1 MIHAQG
7 HVNTPEAS
15 RWLQRLCFH
24 FSRKI
29 PVRYDEHAGL
39 AEFPWGRCELRA
51 QDAGLHFACA
61 ADTDEAL
68 ARVRH
73 AIDEHVKLFSRKAP
87 LAVHWQLLPPQAEHP
102 SGT

>member
-29 PVRYDEHAGL
+29 SVHYDEHAGL

-51 QDAGLHFACA
+51 QGGTLHFACV

-87 LAVHWQLLPPQAEHP
+87 LAVHWQSLAPEAKHP
-102 SGT
+102 SET